1 MAPRI
6 IHTKVSGK
14 PAGVDPNRI
23 YGTHWDAD
31 HTILGLTI
39 GTDVQPHDATLDGLV
54 AMDTTAGVVV
64 ETATGIFAKRTIT
77 GTTNE
82 ITVTNG
88 NGVSS
93 NPTVS
98 LPAAITTTGKT
109 ITGGTYN
116 GLTITS
122 STYNGN
128 TWTAGTGTLTLG
140 VGKTANISN
149 TLTFTGTDGSSAAFG
164 AGGTVA
170 YTANKLS
177 AFAAT
182 TSAELAGV
190 ISDKTGTGALVFAAN
205 PILMI
210 PNLGT
215 PSAVTLT
222 NATGLPIST
231 GVSGLATG
239 VATFLTTP
247 SSANLNAA
255 LTNKTGSGAAVF
267 ATSPMLVT
275 PDLGTPTSATLT
287 NATGLPVSTGV
298 SGLGTNVA
306 IFLATPSSA
315 NLATALTGK
324 TGTGVAVFSASPMLV
339 TPDLGTPSAA
349 ILTNATGLP
358 LAGLTTQGAYTIVA
372 NATGSSAVPTAMDV
386 TALTAKASPV
396 SADII
401 LIQDSAAANA
411 FKRTT
416 VGALTT
422 AGSVSS
428 FNGRTGAVTA
438 ISTDVPLRS
447 YLSGLTL
454 SAAGSTA
461 TFGIAVGVATDST
474 NTAMMAIA
482 SAYTKTTSSWAVGSA
497 NGALDTGSIANSTW
511 YHVYLIKR
519 TDTGVVDILVSLSAS
534 APTMPTNYTLFRR
547 IGSMRTNGSAQW
559 IKFVQLGDEFLWAV
573 PTSDINVSNLGTVA
587 TLYTLTVPTGVQVNA
602 LVRMNG
608 TNATVG
614 TAILFNSPDED
625 VSAAAAPNGNYNI
638 LVFQSGTANTTT
650 LNLRTNTSAQLR
662 GVANVASTTVQAST
676 YGWTEMRG
684 KNN

>member
-324 TGTGVAVFSASPMLV
+324 TGTGVAVFSASPKLV

-372 NATGSSAVPTAMDV
+372 NATGSSAVPTSMDV

-396 SADII
+396 SADIV

-416 VGALTT
+416 VGALAT

-428 FNGRTGAVTA
+428 IAGNTGNFTLANGITNNVNSIELTAARRTLPTHQVF
-438 ISTDVPLRS
+438 
-447 YLSGLTL
+447 LSGSGTYTAPANCLWVEVHMVGGGGGGG
-454 SAAGSTA
+454 SAGGTAGSVGGAT
-461 TFGIAVGVATDST
+461 TFGSF
-474 NTAMMAIA
+474 
-482 SAYTKTTSSWAVGSA
+482 SA
-497 NGALDTGSIANSTW
+497 GAGA
-511 YHVYLIKR
+511 
-519 TDTGVVDILVSLSAS
+519 G
-534 APTMPTNYTLFRR
+534 
-547 IGSMRTNGSAQW
+547 
-559 IKFVQLGDEFLWAV
+559 
-573 PTSDINVSNLGTVA
+573 
-587 TLYTLTVPTGVQVNA
+587 
-602 LVRMNG
+602 G
-608 TNATVG
+608 TN
-614 TAILFNSPDED
+614 S
-625 VSAAAAPNGNYNI
+625 
-638 LVFQSGTANTTT
+638 QSGTAGGTSSGGT
-650 LNLRTNTSAQLR
+650 LNLTGGSGGVGGYISSGSYTTGGNGGASFFGGGGSGGIAASPGSSAPSNTGCGGGGSGSPVGATAA
-662 GVANVASTTVQAST
+662 GGGGSGGYVYGTINGPTVHSYAVGGGGSGGT
-676 YGWTEMRG
+676 SGNGGGNGGSGLIRVTEHYGS
-684 KNN
+684 